1 MLSLLRLNV
10 FGLKM
15 KKLVQPYITAE
26 ISGTKIN
33 LLLPAD
39 A

>member
-1 MLSLLRLNV
+1 MLSLLRVNV

-26 ISGTKIN
+26 ISGI
-33 LLLPAD
+33 PAD